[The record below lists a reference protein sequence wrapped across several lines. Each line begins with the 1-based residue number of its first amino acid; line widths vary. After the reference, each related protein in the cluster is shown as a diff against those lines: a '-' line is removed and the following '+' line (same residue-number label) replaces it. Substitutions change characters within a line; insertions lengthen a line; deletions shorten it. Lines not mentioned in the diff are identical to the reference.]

1 MMEAVIDVTFTI
13 HNVNHRKQ
21 WLANGRATAAAPIC
35 WVTLSDERHLHSILN
50 RAKAKSAT
58 GIKKGKNR
66 AKRTIF
72 TRDKVSEADR
82 GEGDDHEVD
91 GLQRAPALDVLEDD
105 GGQGHEDE
113 AAEEDEEQRG
123 EHADLCLADFPLLL
137 GD

>member
-1 MMEAVIDVTFTI
+1 MPA
-13 HNVNHRKQ
+13 KQ
-21 WLANGRATAAAPIC
+21 ESHCRGAHL
-35 WVTLSDERHLHSILN
+35 LSHAFRRTPPLLDSELGQTKVCHWN
-50 RAKAKSAT
+50 
-58 GIKKGKNR
+58 KKGKNR

-72 TRDKVSEADR
+72 TRDKVSEADC
-82 GEGDDHEVD
+82 GEGDDDKVD